1 MRRMRWRATAGILV
15 PMSVRPRTRNAA
27 LGIGMLATAS
37 AFLGGAM
44 VTAKVA
50 VADVPPITVAAS
62 RFALAALILLA
73 LRAAI
78 PRLRGTTSR
87 PRLTDLPL
95 IAGLGL
101 TAAAG
106 YNLLLLTGVQL
117 APASDAAMIGPAVAP
132 IMSTAL
138 AVLVLRE
145 RPTRTGLTG
154 MAISLAGVALVMA
167 PGGALDGNRVLG
179 DLIFVG
185 AGGLFGSYLVISRV
199 AARRFSPLDITL
211 LGTAFAAVLLVPL
224 ALMEGGPAHLLA
236 ASAGSLLAIG
246 HLSALATVAA
256 FVLLNGGL
264 ARLGVTRS
272 AGFTMMIPVFGVL
285 QAMLVLR
292 EPLAATAAVGA
303 TVVLAGI
310 WLGQGGSL
318 PRLPERATR
327 PRAALAGA

>member
-1 MRRMRWRATAGILV
+1 MLV
-15 PMSVRPRTRNAA
+15 GMSVHPRTRASVI
-27 LGIGMLATAS
+27 GIGMLAAAS

-44 VTAKVA
+44 VTAKIA

-73 LRAAI
+73 LRAAV
-78 PRLRGTTSR
+78 PRLRGATNR
-87 PRLTDLPL
+87 PRLSDLPL
-95 IAGLGL
+95 IALLGL

-132 IMSTAL
+132 IVSTAL
-138 AVLVLRE
+138 ALVVLRD
-145 RPTRTGLTG
+145 RPTRVGLVG
-154 MAISLAGVALVMA
+154 MGISLAGVALVMA
-167 PGGALDGNRVLG
+167 PGGVVDGNRVVG
-179 DLIFVG
+179 DLVFVA

-211 LGTAFAAVLLVPL
+211 LGTAFAAVVLLPL
-224 ALMEGGPAHLLA
+224 ALLEGRPSHLLA

-256 FVLLNGGL
+256 FVLLNAGL

-285 QAMLVLR
+285 QAMLVLG
-292 EPLAATAAVGA
+292 EPLAGTAALGA
-303 TVVLAGI
+303 AVVLGGI
-310 WLGQGGSL
+310 WLGQGGGL
-318 PRLPERATR
+318 PRLTHRSVP
-327 PRAALAGA
+327 PRAVLAGA

>member
-1 MRRMRWRATAGILV
+1 
-15 PMSVRPRTRNAA
+15 MSAQPRTTSA
-27 LGIGMLATAS
+27 LGVGMLAAAS

-50 VADVPPITVAAS
+50 VADVPPVTVAAS

-73 LRAAI
+73 LRAAV
-78 PRLRGTTSR
+78 PRLRGSTNR
-87 PRLTDLPL
+87 PRLADLPL

-106 YNLLLLTGVQL
+106 YNLLLLTGVRL

-132 IMSTAL
+132 IVSTGL
-138 AVLVLRE
+138 AAVILRD
-145 RPTRTGLTG
+145 RPTRVGLIG
-154 MAISLAGVALVMA
+154 MAVSLVGVALVMT
-167 PGGALDGNRVLG
+167 PTGALGADRLLG

-211 LGTAFAAVLLVPL
+211 LGTAFAAILLAPV
-224 ALMEGGPAHLLA
+224 ALLEGAPAHLLA
-236 ASAGSLLAIG
+236 ASPGSLLAIG

-256 FVLLNGGL
+256 FVLLNAGL
-264 ARLGVTRS
+264 GRLGVTRS

-292 EPLAATAAVGA
+292 EPLAGTAAVGA
-303 TVVLAGI
+303 AVVLGGI
-310 WLGQGGSL
+310 WLGQGGGLPTL
-318 PRLPERATR
+318 PRSSAGPRTALSPHLTSFRVAPYR
-327 PRAALAGA
+327 P

>member
-1 MRRMRWRATAGILV
+1 MLV
-15 PMSVRPRTRNAA
+15 GMSVHPRTRASVI
-27 LGIGMLATAS
+27 GIGMLAAAS

-44 VTAKVA
+44 VTAKIA

-73 LRAAI
+73 LRAAV
-78 PRLRGTTSR
+78 PRLRGTTNS
-87 PRLTDLPL
+87 PRLVDLPI
-95 IAGLGL
+95 IALLGL

-132 IMSTAL
+132 VVSTAL
-138 AVLVLRE
+138 ALVVLRD
-145 RPTRTGLTG
+145 RPTRVGLIG
-154 MAISLAGVALVMA
+154 MGISLAGVALVMA
-167 PGGALDGNRVLG
+167 PGGAVDGNRVMG
-179 DLIFVG
+179 DLVFVA

-211 LGTAFAAVLLVPL
+211 LGTAFAAVILLPL
-224 ALMEGGPAHLLA
+224 SLLEGGPAHLLA

-256 FVLLNGGL
+256 FVLLNAGL

-285 QAMLVLR
+285 QAMIVLR
-292 EPLAATAAVGA
+292 EPLAGTAALGA
-303 TVVLAGI
+303 AVVLGGI
-310 WLGQGGSL
+310 WLGQGGGL
-318 PRLPERATR
+318 PRLPNRAIR